1 MLVVGGVLLL
11 GTTSPAAAQDSL
23 DNAATRA
30 TLRGWE
36 EQARLTIFDRAGTY
50 YGRLSDQGILQ
61 RFNPDI
67 DREYHLDLISFA
79 FSLAETYEWYQ
90 RNAGVRFWAGSID
103 HLRTVQNGQ
112 IAGVVNL
119 GGSWAARAQ
128 FTHQNTLQ
136 ADRSLIELQVNRK
149 VFGENGLAFGSVTLS
164 PIKAEM
170 DIELGVGIPLLGES
184 RLTVAVAALDVF
196 SNFIYQGIGVEGVS
210 DTTLDYTSLPFTAR
224 TALDANFSEH
234 LRGEL
239 FALAMTPTQVVV
251 REGGPEIG
259 FQQDERYAY
268 LGGLLEWHPSPAA
281 AVGGFGTWVQVKMF
295 RSALSEGIPE
305 DDFDLTE
312 RSWRL
317 GGYTMVS
324 ISSRFATDAWITHTW
339 RTEVRTRPD
348 TSVATNVDHEDRSW
362 AGRLNLGYRAQSG
375 FRLDLGLDFL
385 TRELVGSAP
394 VPGSEVL
401 DDKNIRARLDLGWH
415 FGSRAYVVIG
425 TNADLDGDV
434 GGWAKVFDGGHARF
448 AAYW

>member
-1 MLVVGGVLLL
+1 MRLKLKLLGGLLLLL
-11 GTTSPAAAQDSL
+11 GIARPAAAQD
-23 DNAATRA
+23 RA

-36 EQARLTIFDRAGTY
+36 ERARHTIFDRAGTY

-90 RNAGVRFWAGSID
+90 RGAGMRFWAGSID
-103 HLRTVQNGQ
+103 HLRTVQNAQ
-112 IAGVVNL
+112 IAGVVGL
-119 GGSWAARAQ
+119 GGAWAARAQ
-128 FTHQNTLQ
+128 FTHENTLG

-149 VFGENGLAFGSVTLS
+149 VFGENGLAFGSMTLTPS
-164 PIKAEM
+164 KAEM
-170 DIELGVGIPLLGES
+170 DVELGVGIPLGES

-224 TALDANFSEH
+224 TALDANLSDNF
-234 LRGEL
+234 RGEL

-281 AVGGFGTWVQVKMF
+281 SVGGFGTWVQGKTF
-295 RSALSEGIPE
+295 RSALSEGVPE
-305 DDFDLTE
+305 DNFDLTE
-312 RSWRL
+312 RSWRV
-317 GGYTMVS
+317 GGYTLVP
-324 ISSRFATDAWITHTW
+324 ISSRFATDAWIAHTW

-348 TSVATNVDHEDRSW
+348 TSVAANVDHDDRSW
-362 AGRLNLGYRAQSG
+362 SGRLNLGYRARSG
-375 FRLDLGLDFL
+375 FRLDLGIDFL

-394 VPGSEVL
+394 VPGSEAL
-401 DDKNIRARLDLGWH
+401 DDKNIRARIDLGWH
-415 FGSRAYVVIG
+415 FGSRAYVVVG